1 MSRIFEKYAFKLK
14 RFFKD
19 QKQNFIR
26 AELKYDFELKKSLFI
41 INESKL
47 LQFYLQIYI
56 KRPLKFLI
64 RKFLKSILRFI
75 PKN

>member
-1 MSRIFEKYAFKLK
+1 VSRIFEKYAFKLK

-47 LQFYLQIYI
+47 
-56 KRPLKFLI
+56 
-64 RKFLKSILRFI
+64 
-75 PKN
+75 